1 MATLIKIRQIVEDS
15 WQLLEPAPAS
25 REQGSRLRDAT
36 GRETGAAPSS
46 AGAASVSGITS
57 PEGAPVPPFDGA
69 IPAEG
74 DVIVPLALWQCERA
88 ALLARNG
95 RLGLRLDSSEGPEA
109 IVEDL
114 AHFDVIAVNFPKVT
128 DGRGYSTARLLRD
141 RYGYQGEIR
150 AVGDVQRDQL
160 LYLSRCG
167 FDAFALKERRD
178 PQAALAAFSE
188 FSEAYQESVD
198 RPLPL
203 FRRRLAN
210 SPDGMER
217 S

>member
-1 MATLIKIRQIVEDS
+1 MATLIKIRQVVQDN
-15 WQLLEPAPAS
+15 WQLLEPA
-25 REQGSRLRDAT
+25 T
-36 GRETGAAPSS
+36 
-46 AGAASVSGITS
+46 
-57 PEGAPVPPFDGA
+57 EGAPA
-69 IPAEG
+69 IPVEG
-74 DVIVPLALWQCERA
+74 DVIVPLALWRRERA
-88 ALLARNG
+88 ALLARKG
-95 RLGLRLDSSEGPEA
+95 RLGLRLDSGEGPEA
-109 IVEDL
+109 VVEDL
-114 AHFDVIAVNFPKVT
+114 AHFDVIAINFPKVT

-203 FRRRLAN
+203 FRRRFEN
-210 SPDGMER
+210 SPDGMKR